1 MFSYKE
7 VIHLNTQCTTLNLY
21 TNLSVVKEE
30 IAFIQASKKKMKKI
44 EQSKGS
50 VQGPLCICI
59 LFQAFVASSYN
70 RFTFLNKQDLEFKNN
85 KIFITFT
92 IINIQ
97 VCFIKNYFF
106 LGKTLSNN
114 HQCVIPYKGFLISI
128 KQHRLCL
135 KEPNFL
141 PVSSDA
147 LINTMYK
154 KIYKMMTV
162 YSIDLYI

>member
-1 MFSYKE
+1 MFSYEE
-7 VIHLNTQCTTLNLY
+7 VIHLNTQYTTLNLY

-59 LFQAFVASSYN
+59 LFQALVASSYN

-114 HQCVIPYKGFLISI
+114 HQCVIPYKDFLISI

-154 KIYKMMTV
+154 KKYKMRQFTP
-162 YSIDLYI
+162 